1 MTGTVTQDFPRHV
14 YHPLPAAACGAP
26 PPPDAAAPSS
36 GTPHRTGALRHNDH
50 GFVSTPAHIY
60 GVQPDPGRTSRSGGS
75 PVFHAP
81 HKNAPLS
88 ASGIRER
95 NTASLVSLA
104 SPPPPLR
111 QKAPAGSRFSHEG
124 PLDIF
129 SCYQHTTPGKEKHP
143 RYYSHRPHHAFPYS
157 SVTSLPRA
165 RFFLLYAEER
175 SMPKRSQML
184 YTALVWL
191 SESE

>member
-1 MTGTVTQDFPRHV
+1 MTKGYPHRECH
-14 YHPLPAAACGAP
+14 P
-26 PPPDAAAPSS
+26 PPVGAYDVPPPLDAAIPSS
-36 GTPHRTGALRHNDH
+36 GTPHRMGDWRRS
-50 GFVSTPAHIY
+50 GYGYVPISFHIY
-60 GVQPDPGRTSRSGGS
+60 GVHGHTSRSVGS
-75 PVFHAP
+75 PAFHAP
-81 HKNAPLS
+81 HKNALLS

-111 QKAPAGSRFSHEG
+111 QEASAGFQFSREG

-143 RYYSHRPHHAFPYS
+143 RYYSHWPHHAFPYS
-157 SVTSLPRA
+157 RVTSLPRA